1 MTITEIR
8 KLKKETEKLTTW
20 ESSKKAFGHFKNIE
34 TSKDDRIY
42 EFYCLLRVLNDLK
55 KNYDIKLILGTKGK
69 RIFPLSPAKKIG
81 WSRFEITPK
90 NTKRSKYQVCFG
102 TNIKISSSPQTSIA
116 PDISFQ
122 NIDSTD
128 DPDQTMVNLIM
139 DAKYK
144 SDKRTKL
151 DISLI
156 REFKAIINDLEIENA
171 KSIDLSFN
179 KLTNLKSNCLLTN
192 ADTLDAHEQYCINN
206 GIKQVGSFRDPK
218 INYKVI
224 G

>member
-1 MTITEIR
+1 MTISDIK

-34 TSKDDRIY
+34 ASSDDRIY
-42 EFYCLLRVLNDLK
+42 EFYCLLRLLEDLR
-55 KNYDIKLILGTKGK
+55 KNYVVTLIPGAKGK
-69 RIFPLSPAKKIG
+69 KIFPLAPGNKIG
-81 WSRFEITPK
+81 WARFEIIPK
-90 NTKRSKYQVCFG
+90 NKNHKKYQVCFG
-102 TNIKISSSPQTSIA
+102 TSIKISCSPLTSIA

-122 NIDSTD
+122 NIDATD
-128 DPDQTMVNLIM
+128 DPDEKMVQLVM

-144 SDKRTKL
+144 SKKTSSI

-171 KSIDLSFN
+171 SSVDILFN
-179 KLTNLKSNCLLTN
+179 NLKDLKSNCLITN
-192 ADTLDAHEQYCINN
+192 ANTLDNHKQYCINN
-206 GIKQVGSFRDPK
+206 GMKQVGIFRNQK
-218 INYKVI
+218 INYKII